1 VETIVSAVIAMLA
14 GAVILVGATVTD
26 KKPELCQA
34 MGGTYQAAAADQC
47 PDGKWANLL
56 RSPR

>member
-1 VETIVSAVIAMLA
+1 METIVSAVVAMVAA
-14 GAVILVGATVTD
+14 GVLLIGATVAD